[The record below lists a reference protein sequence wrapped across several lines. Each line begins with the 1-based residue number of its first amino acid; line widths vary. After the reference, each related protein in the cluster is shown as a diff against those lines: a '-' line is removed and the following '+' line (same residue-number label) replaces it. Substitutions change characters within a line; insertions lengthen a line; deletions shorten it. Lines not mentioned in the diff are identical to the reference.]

1 MTARVVVD
9 TLLETGPDEFNPRT
23 VAAQYMETV
32 DFDEGVDDI
41 TRDAR
46 ELYQRLVK
54 DGTISTLQG
63 ERRQSPFDNASIA
76 QAILQR
82 AIERRGSLGAK
93 NAYRAMKRLN
103 YYNF

>member
-1 MTARVVVD
+1 
-9 TLLETGPDEFNPRT
+9 
-23 VAAQYMETV
+23 METV

-41 TRDAR
+41 TREAR

-54 DGTISTLQG
+54 DGTISTMQG
-63 ERRQSPFDNASIA
+63 ERQPPFDNLSIA
-76 QAILQR
+76 QAVLQR